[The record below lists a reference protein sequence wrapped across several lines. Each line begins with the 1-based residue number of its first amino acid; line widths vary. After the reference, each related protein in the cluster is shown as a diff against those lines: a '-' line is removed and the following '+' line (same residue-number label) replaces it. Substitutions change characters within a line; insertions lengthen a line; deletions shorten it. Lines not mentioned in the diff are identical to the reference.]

1 MSYSPYSDERATRPR
16 WVAYAVVVAALLL
29 VALAARWFASA
40 GAAKNARSGRP
51 PAAVAVVPVTLAD
64 MPVTVSAIG
73 TVTPVDVA
81 AIRSQIAGTVKA
93 VRFTEGQMV
102 RAGQVLVE
110 VDPRPYRL
118 QLAQA
123 EGAIARDTA
132 QLAAARAD
140 LKRYETLVS
149 QDSAARQA
157 LDNARA
163 SVGQLEG
170 TLAADRASAGTA
182 RLNLDYAAVKAPF
195 AGRIGLKQVSLGS
208 YVTPAD
214 VNGVASIART
224 DPIDVV
230 FAIPQAQLAAV
241 QAKGSGLPVVA
252 LDQDGKRELAQGR
265 FATFDNQIDPAT
277 GTVKGKARF
286 ANPQH
291 GNGPAL
297 FPNQFVNVRMLVDT
311 LSHTPTVPVSALRHG
326 APGDFV
332 FVLQPDSTVKLVVVR
347 PGPSDGTRTAIL
359 SGLQA
364 GQMVVAEGADG
375 LDAGSPVRRPG
386 AGKPGE
392 MRGGGR
398 QRQRA
403 GS

>member
-16 WVAYAVVVAALLL
+16 WVAYAIVAVALLL

-51 PAAVAVVPVTLAD
+51 PAAVAVVPVALAD

-241 QAKGSGLPVVA
+241 Q

-291 GNGPAL
+291 GSGPAL
-297 FPNQFVNVRMLVDT
+297 FPNQFVNVRMLIDT

-332 FVLQPDSTVKLVVVR
+332 FVLQPNSTVKLVVVR
-347 PGPSDGTRTAIL
+347 AGPSDGTRTAIL
-359 SGLQA
+359 AGLQA

-375 LDAGSPVRRPG
+375 LDDGSPVRLPG

-392 MRGGGR
+392 MSGGGR